1 MIVRRYGRNIQSV
14 TPNFDAHAMT
24 EVGFVRG
31 DWSMGADEFEQKYER
46 KGGRELTAT
55 GQGSVQNEA
64 EDAVLV
70 SLREQLI
77 AFEASLGEGELLMIE
92 DEPGVHYP
100 KTRGRQLTAASSG
113 PQTRI
118 SFEYTIDPPLH
129 VGVYRPR

>member
-1 MIVRRYGRNIQSV
+1 MIVRRYGRNVQSV

-31 DWSMGADEFEQKYER
+31 DWSMSADEFEQKYER
-46 KGGRELTAT
+46 KGGREMTAT
-55 GQGSVQNEA
+55 EQGAVQNAA

-70 SLREQLI
+70 SLREQLL
-77 AFEASLGEGELLMIE
+77 AFEASLGEGELLMVE

-100 KTRGRQLTAASSG
+100 KTKGRQLTAAAEG
-113 PQTRI
+113 PHTRI

-129 VGVYRPR
+129 VGVYRSR

>member
-31 DWSMGADEFEQKYER
+31 DWTMGAGEFEEKYVR
-46 KGGRELTAT
+46 KGGREITAT
-55 GQGSVQNEA
+55 EQGDVQNQVEA
-64 EDAVLV
+64 AVLEA
-70 SLREQLI
+70 LREQLSS
-77 AFEASLGEGELLMIE
+77 FEASLGEGELLMIE

-100 KTRGRQLTAASSG
+100 KTRGRQSNTVVAGQNRL
-113 PQTRI
+113 

-129 VGVYRPR
+129 VGVYRSR

>member
-31 DWSMGADEFEQKYER
+31 DWSMGADEFEQRYVR
-46 KGGRELTAT
+46 KGGREITAT
-55 GQGSVQNEA
+55 EQGEVQTRVEA
-64 EDAVLV
+64 AALEALQ
-70 SLREQLI
+70 EQLA

-100 KTRGRQLTAASSG
+100 KTRGRQSTAVLAG
-113 PQTRI
+113 QNRL

-129 VGVYRPR
+129 VGVYRSR

>member
-31 DWSMGADEFEQKYER
+31 EWSMGADEFEQKYVR
-46 KGGRELTAT
+46 KGGREITAAS
-55 GQGSVQNEA
+55 QGDVQNQVEQ
-64 EDAVLV
+64 AVLE
-70 SLREQLI
+70 SLREQL
-77 AFEASLGEGELLMIE
+77 ASFEASLGEDELLMIE

-100 KTRGRQLTAASSG
+100 KTRGRQLTAATSG
-113 PQTRI
+113 ANRL

-129 VGVYRPR
+129 VGVYRSR